1 MCIIP
6 AMATVHPLRPARP
19 EPPTLHARA
28 MDNLRYIRE
37 TMERAAA
44 FTAVPG
50 WGMVAM
56 GAIALGAAPLA
67 AWQAGP
73 RGWLAVWVG
82 AAAAALAAGGAALR
96 RKARAAHMPLLSGP
110 GQKFALSLAPPLAA
124 GALLTAAIAR
134 AGLGELLPGL
144 WLLLYGAG
152 VVTGG
157 TFSIRVVPVM
167 GLCFML
173 AGALALCAPASWG
186 DLFMAVGFGGLH
198 LVFGLIIAR
207 RYGG

>member
-1 MCIIP
+1 M
-6 AMATVHPLRPARP
+6 TH
-19 EPPTLHARA
+19 
-28 MDNLRYIRE
+28 
-37 TMERAAA
+37 
-44 FTAVPG
+44 
-50 WGMVAM
+50 
-56 GAIALGAAPLA
+56 
-67 AWQAGP
+67 
-73 RGWLAVWVG
+73 
-82 AAAAALAAGGAALR
+82 AAAASPWAFHAHPDVWLLIVTLVVGYALALR
-96 RKARAAHMPLLSGP
+96 V
-110 GQKFALSLAPPLAA
+110 LAPSHAPA
-124 GALLTAAIAR
+124 GRPAVSR
-134 AGLGELLPGL
+134 RELV
-144 WLLLYGAG
+144 LYGAG